1 MTTNTILKRF
11 NFLSWLTAI
20 VLLLYIVPAIFAFN
34 KTTITW
40 QEFSGAVGPLA
51 GVLLGYWVKGLQE

>member
-1 MTTNTILKRF
+1 MTTDTILKRF

-34 KTTITW
+34 KKTITW
-40 QEFSGAVGPLA
+40 QVFSGAVGPLA